1 MDSFYSKTDA
11 AEALEAVACSRRD
24 TLKARKSSHT
34 MHLADANRMQLDEI
48 TVKETIQGRRSWR
61 LCLKF
66 PEEDDVLDEVVMRV
80 QGVITKNNL
89 VPKNVQ
95 ACTPAK
101 AQFLSQQVEICGL
114 DTAIFEEAMAKII
127 ALHDLFGEYLTGV
140 EVKPIADGPFSTNNA
155 FGASNRVFSL
165 KSDIPTEQDNR
176 FQDGVDPLGRLEKLK
191 SPDLIHAPDNIVQ
204 YFKKSKVQREGQS
217 VYEEFIPGS
226 FKVGDIV
233 EMQFCLVAMS
243 SAKSTVKIT
252 TRLQALTLLDDSFA
266 KKAATERVDAAI
278 KKAIPT
284 AVRRKTGY
292 FQEDEDE
299 ARKIKK
305 RRGSS
310 ADGED

>member
-1 MDSFYSKTDA
+1 MDSFYNKADA
-11 AEALEAVACSRRD
+11 AEALEAIACGRRE
-24 TLKARKSSHT
+24 TLQARKSNST
-34 MHLADANRMQLDEI
+34 VHLADADLDLI
-48 TVKETIQGRRSWR
+48 AVKETIQGRTSWR

-66 PEEDDVLDEVVMRV
+66 PEEDDVLDEIVMRV
-80 QGVITKNNL
+80 QGIVTKNHL

-114 DTAIFEEAMAKII
+114 ETATFDDAMTKIT
-127 ALHDLFGEYLTGV
+127 ALHGLFGEYLTGV
-140 EVKPIADGPFSTNNA
+140 EVKPIQDGPYSTSNA
-155 FGASNRVFSL
+155 LGASNRVFSQ
-165 KSDIPTEQDNR
+165 KSDMPTEQDNH
-176 FQDGVDPLGRLEKLK
+176 FQDGVDPLGRLERLK

-204 YFKKSKVQREGQS
+204 YFKKSKIQREGQS

-243 SAKSTVKIT
+243 SARSTVKIT

-266 KKAATERVDAAI
+266 KLAATNRIDAAI
-278 KKAIPT
+278 RKAIPT
-284 AVRRKTGY
+284 AVRRKIGY

-299 ARKIKK
+299 ARKVKK

-310 ADGED
+310 AGGDE